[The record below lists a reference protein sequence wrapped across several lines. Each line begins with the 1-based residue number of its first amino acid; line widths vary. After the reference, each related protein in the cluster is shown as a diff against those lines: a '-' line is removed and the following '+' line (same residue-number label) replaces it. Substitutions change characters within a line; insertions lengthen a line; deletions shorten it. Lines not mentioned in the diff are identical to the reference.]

1 MPGTLAID
9 LGSTTTVVAWQ
20 DGTASPPRLL
30 ALAPYALDDPAVVPS
45 LIWLTGPESA
55 AGALVGRQ
63 VLDAG
68 LADGEGP
75 GLLRDFKRR
84 IGASSEPSSAG
95 RSPGAPARA
104 GGSQAADSEGSEGP
118 GGSEAAAQQPWLT
131 PEAAGALLLHRI
143 WRALP
148 PGVEPDRLVLT
159 APIEAY
165 RSYRQWLREVCGSFA
180 VPELALV
187 DEPTAAAIGA
197 GLPPGSRVLVV
208 DFGGGTLDLSLVQLE
223 GGEGRASPIA
233 QLLRFAG
240 RDLEASGQALRCA
253 RVLGKA
259 GLRLGGRDIDRWIA
273 AELVPDDGPDG
284 ELLRTAEA
292 LKCQLSDVEEAVR
305 LWSPAGLP
313 ARELR
318 LSRRRFEAL
327 LEERGLL
334 TQLDTLLEAVWA
346 GARREGLARGAAID
360 AVLPVGGSSRIRLI
374 RRWLQE
380 RCPGVPLRGE
390 RPVEAVALG
399 ALALTPGVKLR
410 DVLGRG
416 VSLRYWDRRSGT
428 HRWQPLFVAG
438 QGWPTTDPL
447 EIVLA
452 CSHEGQGAIELV
464 LGEPLGEARS
474 EVVFR
479 DGVPQLRRRP
489 AGEAAVA
496 PWRQAPAPLPLQ
508 PPGQAGQDRLRLC
521 FSIDAEARLWL
532 DGEDLVSES
541 PLESRC
547 LGPVC

>member
-1 MPGTLAID
+1 
-9 LGSTTTVVAWQ
+9 
-20 DGTASPPRLL
+20 
-30 ALAPYALDDPAVVPS
+30 
-45 LIWLTGPESA
+45 
-55 AGALVGRQ
+55 
-63 VLDAG
+63 
-68 LADGEGP
+68 
-75 GLLRDFKRR
+75 
-84 IGASSEPSSAG
+84 
-95 RSPGAPARA
+95 
-104 GGSQAADSEGSEGP
+104 
-118 GGSEAAAQQPWLT
+118 
-131 PEAAGALLLHRI
+131 
-143 WRALP
+143 
-148 PGVEPDRLVLT
+148 
-159 APIEAY
+159 
-165 RSYRQWLREVCGSFA
+165 
-180 VPELALV
+180 
-187 DEPTAAAIGA
+187 
-197 GLPPGSRVLVV
+197 
-208 DFGGGTLDLSLVQLE
+208 LVQLE
-223 GGEGRASPIA
+223 GGEGRAAPIA

-240 RDLEASGQALRCA
+240 RELKASGQALRCA

-273 AELVPDDGPDG
+273 AELVPDEGPDG

-292 LKCQLSDVEEAVR
+292 LKCQLSHVEEAVR

-318 LSRRRFEAL
+318 FSRRRFEVL
-327 LEERGLL
+327 LEERGLI

-346 GARREGLARGAAID
+346 GARREGLARGTAID
-360 AVLPVGGSSRIRLI
+360 AVLPVGGSSRIPLI

-410 DVLGRG
+410 DVLSRG
-416 VSLRYWDRRSGT
+416 VSLRCWDRRSGT
-428 HRWQPLFVAG
+428 HRWHPLFVAG
-438 QGWPTTDPL
+438 QGWPTTVPL

-532 DGEDLVSES
+532 DGEDLVSEA

>member
-9 LGSTTTVVAWQ
+9 LGSSTTVVAWQ

-45 LIWLTGPESA
+45 LIWLAVPTGE
-55 AGALVGRQ
+55 AGALLGRQ

-68 LADGEGP
+68 LADAVGP
-75 GLLRDFKRR
+75 GLLRDFKRL
-84 IGASSEPSSAG
+84 IGASADAASGALP
-95 RSPGAPARA
+95 PGAS
-104 GGSQAADSEGSEGP
+104 GLADPSRP
-118 GGSEAAAQQPWLT
+118 EAAATPARQSWLT
-131 PEAAGALLLHRI
+131 PEAAGELLLRRL
-143 WRALP
+143 WQALP
-148 PGVEPDRLVLT
+148 AGVEPDRLVLT

-165 RSYRQWLREVCGSFA
+165 RGYRQWLRQVSGSFA

-223 GGEGRASPIA
+223 GGEGRAAPIA

-273 AELVPDDGPDG
+273 AELAPDVEPEG
-284 ELLRTAEA
+284 ELLRAAEA
-292 LKCQLSDVEEAVR
+292 IKCRLSEVEEAVR
-305 LWSPAGLP
+305 LWSPADRP

-327 LEERGLL
+327 LEERGLVE
-334 TQLDTLLEAVWA
+334 QLDILLEAVWA

-360 AVLPVGGSSRIRLI
+360 AVLPVGGSSRIPLI

-380 RCPGVPLRGE
+380 RCPAVPLRGE

-399 ALALTPGVKLR
+399 ALALTPGVRLR

-416 VSLRYWDRRSGT
+416 VSLRCWDRRSGA
-428 HRWQPLFVAG
+428 HRWHPLFVAG
-438 QGWPTTDPL
+438 QGWPSSAPL

-452 CSHEGQGAIELV
+452 CSRDGQEAMELV
-464 LGEPLGEARS
+464 LGEPLAEARS

-479 DGVPQLRRRP
+479 DGLPQLLRRP
-489 AGEAAVA
+489 AGDGAVA
-496 PWRQAPAPLPLQ
+496 PWREPPAPLALQ
-508 PPGQAGQDRLRLC
+508 PPGQAGQDRLRLR
-521 FSIDAEARLWL
+521 FAIDAAALLRLE
-532 DGEDLVSES
+532 GEDLVSGE
-541 PLESRC
+541 PLAPLC
-547 LGPVC
+547 LGPVR